1 MSTPAAPVAPAL
13 KKTALNAT
21 HRALKAKMVDFGGW
35 DMPVEYPC
43 PGGGLIAEHL
53 AVRTGVGLFD
63 VSHMGEIQ
71 FRGPGALAAV
81 QRITMNDAARL
92 KDGQAHYSAL
102 LTPQGAFV
110 DDILVHRLSENDYL
124 LVVNAGTTDK
134 DFAWIRKNAG
144 SMPGIHISDY
154 SPYYSQLALQG
165 PRSLDTLRKLT
176 KVDLAAIRNYWF
188 TWGAV
193 AGIPN
198 VLIARTGYSGEDGF
212 EVYIPSDE
220 ATTVK
225 MWNALMEAGAEFAI
239 RPCGLGAR
247 NTLRLEA
254 GMSLYGH
261 EISEEI
267 NVFEGGLTHWL
278 KLDKGNFIGRD
289 ALLAVQASGGPKRK
303 IIGLEMVDRGIA
315 RDGYPVLDLGGREIG
330 TITSGSPAPFLKTNI
345 AMALVPAEYAAS
357 GRDVLVQVR
366 ANQVRAKQVPLP
378 FYKRPKK

>member
-43 PGGGLIAEHL
+43 PGGGLIAEHM

-81 QRITMNDAARL
+81 QHITMNDASRL

-134 DFAWIRKNAG
+134 DYAWIRKNAG

-165 PRSLDTLRKLT
+165 PRSLDTLQKAHKGRPGRHQELLVHLGHGGGHSQRAHRAHRLFGRRRVRGVHPLRRSHHRKD
-176 KVDLAAIRNYWF
+176 VERAD
-188 TWGAV
+188 
-193 AGIPN
+193 
-198 VLIARTGYSGEDGF
+198 
-212 EVYIPSDE
+212 
-220 ATTVK
+220 
-225 MWNALMEAGAEFAI
+225 
-239 RPCGLGAR
+239 
-247 NTLRLEA
+247 
-254 GMSLYGH
+254 
-261 EISEEI
+261 
-267 NVFEGGLTHWL
+267 
-278 KLDKGNFIGRD
+278 
-289 ALLAVQASGGPKRK
+289 
-303 IIGLEMVDRGIA
+303 
-315 RDGYPVLDLGGREIG
+315 GGRRG
-330 TITSGSPAPFLKTNI
+330 VRHTPLRPGRPQHPSPRSRHEPLRPRNFRRDQRASK
-345 AMALVPAEYAAS
+345 AA
-357 GRDVLVQVR
+357 
-366 ANQVRAKQVPLP
+366 
-378 FYKRPKK
+378 